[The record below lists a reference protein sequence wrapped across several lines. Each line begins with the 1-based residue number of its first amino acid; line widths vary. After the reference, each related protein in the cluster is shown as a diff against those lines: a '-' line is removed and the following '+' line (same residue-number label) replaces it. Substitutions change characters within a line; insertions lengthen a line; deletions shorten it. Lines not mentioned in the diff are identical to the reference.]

1 MSTRGDTAPG
11 MSTRGDAAPGISA
24 RGDRAFAAVTLRFR
38 HTPEASGQRVV
49 PPVPAACQLA
59 PLAVPLERCGFLC
72 ERICQPGAAGPP
84 HPSKGRKGRGVTRGL
99 VSGQEVAVGAPLASS
114 SPEGHWRG
122 TAGTEGAKPTQRAE
136 GWGQGTPQPG
146 GLPQRRACP
155 AQGSA
160 AVTVRRKKPAPSQPM
175 GTPGQEAEPAS
186 RPRGSSGDP
195 RTRLPAWLRAATAHS
210 PDPQTPRAWTGGAGG
225 TAPSLQQAS
234 EAVSGGGALKTTL
247 QIFL

>member
-1 MSTRGDTAPG
+1 MSTRGDTALG
-11 MSTRGDAAPGISA
+11 MSTRGDAAPGMST

-175 GTPGQEAEPAS
+175 GTPGPGGRAHQPAPWKQRGPPHPPS
-186 RPRGSSGDP
+186 SLAQSCDGTQPRPPDSQSLDWGCWG
-195 RTRLPAWLRAATAHS
+195 HS
-210 PDPQTPRAWTGGAGG
+210 PLSA
-225 TAPSLQQAS
+225 AS
-234 EAVSGGGALKTTL
+234 
-247 QIFL
+247 F

>member
-1 MSTRGDTAPG
+1 MEGCD
-11 MSTRGDAAPGISA
+11 
-24 RGDRAFAAVTLRFR
+24 
-38 HTPEASGQRVV
+38 
-49 PPVPAACQLA
+49 
-59 PLAVPLERCGFLC
+59 FLC

-84 HPSKGRKGRGVTRGL
+84 RPSKGRKGRGVARGL
-99 VSGQEVAVGAPLASS
+99 VPGQEVAVGASLASS
-114 SPEGHWRG
+114 SLEGHWRG
-122 TAGTEGAKPTQRAE
+122 TAGTEGAKPTQGAE

-160 AVTVRRKKPAPSQPM
+160 AVTVRRKKPAPSQPL
-175 GTPGQEAEPAS
+175 GTPGPGGRARQPA
-186 RPRGSSGDP
+186 PWKQRGP

-225 TAPSLQQAS
+225 TAPALQQAS